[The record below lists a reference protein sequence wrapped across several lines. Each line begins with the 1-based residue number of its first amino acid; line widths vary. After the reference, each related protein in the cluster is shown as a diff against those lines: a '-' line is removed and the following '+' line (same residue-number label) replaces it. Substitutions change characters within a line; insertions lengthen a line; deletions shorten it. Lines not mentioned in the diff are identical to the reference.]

1 MLGTP
6 FHPKPCIN
14 RSHLANTTS
23 FHTTRTTVPQKKP
36 GSILLSFVQCF
47 TFGSHFTTE
56 FLNASFHSAET
67 RARAVPALCGIFL
80 NLKIFYFSFCLNKKS
95 LAASYFPAKSSIIGV
110 RELDFRVRNGNGY
123 YLSTMATRQK
133 YKIKTKA

>member
-36 GSILLSFVQCF
+36 GSILLSSVQCF
-47 TFGSHFTTE
+47 TFGMHFTTE
-56 FLNASFHSAET
+56 FLNAPFHSAET

-80 NLKIFYFSFCLNKKS
+80 NLKILYFSFCLNKKS
-95 LAASYFPAKSSIIGV
+95 LAASYFPPFSASPSV
-110 RELDFRVRNGNGY
+110 RTSLPSFLTLHFIPLKLAHEQFLLFAGF
-123 YLSTMATRQK
+123 S
-133 YKIKTKA
+133 